1 MFGISAFSQV
11 PFSSLV
17 GEIKLAIASI
27 TCNAVMEVNIEG
39 TVDGIVHIVTS
50 TTVSALGNLV
60 FSGNSSITALATVA
74 VSAATIYSAII
85 SITNT
90 STVTAKGF
98 KQGEEWTT
106 VSAGTDTWL
115 QQG

>member
-11 PFSSLV
+11 PFSSLAGTV
-17 GEIKLAIASI
+17 KLAVASI
-27 TCNAVMEVNIEG
+27 TCNAHMEVNIEN
-39 TVDGIVHIVTS
+39 VVQGIVNIVTS

-60 FSGNSSITALATVA
+60 LSEKSSITALATVA
-74 VSAATIYSAII
+74 VSARAVYSAIT
-85 SITNT
+85 SINGTG
-90 STVTAKGF
+90 TVTVKGF

-106 VSAGTDTWL
+106 VPPGTDTWL

>member
-27 TCNAVMEVNIEG
+27 TCNAQMEVNIEG

-60 FSGNSSITALATVA
+60 LSGNSSITALATVA
-74 VSAATIYSAII
+74 VSAVAVYGAII

-90 STVTAKGF
+90 GTVTAKGY
-98 KQGEEWTT
+98 KQGEEWTEVT
-106 VSAGTDTWL
+106 AGSNTWS
-115 QQG
+115 QIG

>member
-27 TCNAVMEVNIEG
+27 TCNAQMEVNIEG

>member
-1 MFGISAFSQV
+1 MFGLSAFSQV
-11 PFSSLV
+11 PFSSLA

-27 TCNAVMEVNIEG
+27 TCNAQMEVNIEG

-50 TTVSALGNLV
+50 TTVSALGNMV
-60 FSGNSSITALATVA
+60 FSGNSSITALATVT
-74 VSAATIYSAII
+74 VSAVAVYSAII

-90 STVTAKGF
+90 ATVTAKGY

>member
-1 MFGISAFSQV
+1 MFGLSAFSQV

-27 TCNAVMEVNIEG
+27 TCNAVMQVSVEG
-39 TVDGIVHIVTS
+39 TVEGVVNIVTS
-50 TTVSALGNLV
+50 TTVSALSNMV
-60 FSGNSSITALATVA
+60 FSGNSSITALATVT
-74 VSAATIYSAII
+74 VSAVAVYGAII
-85 SITNT
+85 SITNAA
-90 STVTAKGF
+90 TVTAKGY

>member
-11 PFSSLV
+11 PFSSLA

-27 TCNAVMEVNIEG
+27 TCNAHMEVNIEG

-50 TTVSALGNLV
+50 TTVSALSNLIL
-60 FSGNSSITALATVA
+60 SGNSSITALATVT
-74 VSAATIYSAII
+74 VSAGIVYSAII
-85 SITNT
+85 SISNT
-90 STVTAKGF
+90 ATVTAKGY

-106 VSAGTDTWL
+106 ISPSSDTWL
-115 QQG
+115 RQG

>member
-11 PFSSLV
+11 PFSSLA

-27 TCNAVMEVNIEG
+27 TCNAVMEVNIENVVQG
-39 TVDGIVHIVTS
+39 AVNIVTS
-50 TTVSALGNLV
+50 TTVAALGNLV
-60 FSGNSSITALATVA
+60 LSGKSSITALANVA
-74 VSAATIYSAII
+74 VSARVIYSVII

-106 VSAGTDTWL
+106 VSPGTDTWL

>member
-1 MFGISAFSQV
+1 MFGLSAFSQV
-11 PFSSLV
+11 PFSSLA

-27 TCNAVMEVNIEG
+27 TCNATMEVNIEN
-39 TVDGIVHIVTS
+39 VVQGIVNIVTS

-60 FSGNSSITALATVA
+60 LSGKSSITALATVA
-74 VSAATIYSAII
+74 VSARAVYSAIT
-85 SITNT
+85 SINGTG
-90 STVTAKGF
+90 TVTAKGF

-106 VSAGTDTWL
+106 VPPGTDTWL

>member
-17 GEIKLAIASI
+17 GEIQLAIASI
-27 TCNAVMEVNIEG
+27 TCNAVMQVSVEG
-39 TVDGIVHIVTS
+39 TVEGVVNIVTS
-50 TTVSALGNLV
+50 TTVSALSNMV
-60 FSGNSSITALATVA
+60 FSGNSSITALATVT
-74 VSAATIYSAII
+74 VSAGILYSVII
-85 SITNT
+85 SISNAA
-90 STVTAKGF
+90 TVTAKGYN
-98 KQGEEWTT
+98 QGEEWTT

>member
-11 PFSSLV
+11 PFSSLA

-27 TCNAVMEVNIEG
+27 TCNAVVEVNIEG

-60 FSGNSSITALATVA
+60 LSGNSSITALATVA
-74 VSAATIYSAII
+74 VSAVAVYGAII

-90 STVTAKGF
+90 GTVTAKGY

>member
-1 MFGISAFSQV
+1 MFGLSAFSQV
-11 PFSSLV
+11 PFSSLAGTV
-17 GEIKLAIASI
+17 KLAIASI

-50 TTVSALGNLV
+50 TTVSALSNMV
-60 FSGNSSITALATVA
+60 FSGNSSITALATVT

-85 SITNT
+85 SITNAA
-90 STVTAKGF
+90 TVTAKGY

-106 VSAGTDTWL
+106 VSAGSNTWS
-115 QQG
+115 QIG

>member
-1 MFGISAFSQV
+1 MFGLSAFSQV

-27 TCNAVMEVNIEG
+27 TCNAQMEVNIEG

-60 FSGNSSITALATVA
+60 FSGKSSITALATVA
-74 VSAATIYSAII
+74 VSARAVYSAII

-90 STVTAKGF
+90 GTVTAKGF

-106 VSAGTDTWL
+106 VSPGTDTWL

>member
-11 PFSSLV
+11 PFSSLA

-27 TCNAVMEVNIEG
+27 TCNAQMTVSVEEVLQGVVN
-39 TVDGIVHIVTS
+39 IVTS
-50 TTVSALGNLV
+50 TTVSSLGNLV
-60 FSGNSSITALATVA
+60 LSGKSSITALATVV
-74 VSAATIYSAII
+74 VSAGTVYSAII
-85 SITNT
+85 SINGTG
-90 STVTAKGF
+90 TVTAKGF

-106 VSAGTDTWL
+106 VPPGTDTWL

>member
-27 TCNAVMEVNIEG
+27 TCNAVMQVSVEG
-39 TVDGIVHIVTS
+39 TVEGVVNIVTS
-50 TTVSALGNLV
+50 TTVSALSNMV
-60 FSGNSSITALATVA
+60 FSGNSSITALATVT
-74 VSAATIYSAII
+74 VSAGIVYGVII
-85 SITNT
+85 SITNEA
-90 STVTAKGF
+90 TVTAKGYN
-98 KQGEEWTT
+98 QGEEWTT

>member
-1 MFGISAFSQV
+1 MFGLSSFSQV

-27 TCNAVMEVNIEG
+27 TCNAVMQVSVEG
-39 TVDGIVHIVTS
+39 TVEGVVNIVTS
-50 TTVSALGNLV
+50 TTVSALSNMV
-60 FSGNSSITALATVA
+60 FSGNSSITALATVT
-74 VSAATIYSAII
+74 VSAGMVFGAII
-85 SITNT
+85 SITNEA
-90 STVTAKGF
+90 TVTAKGYN
-98 KQGEEWTT
+98 QGEEWTT

>member
-1 MFGISAFSQV
+1 MFGLSAFSQV
-11 PFSSLV
+11 SFSSLA

-27 TCNAVMEVNIEG
+27 TCNAQMEVNIEG

-50 TTVSALGNLV
+50 TTVSALSNMV
-60 FSGNSSITALATVA
+60 FSGNSSITALATVT
-74 VSAATIYSAII
+74 VSAAAIYSVII

-90 STVTAKGF
+90 GTVTAKGY

>member
-1 MFGISAFSQV
+1 MFGLSAFSQV

-27 TCNAVMEVNIEG
+27 TCNAQMEVNIEG

-50 TTVSALGNLV
+50 TTVSALSNMV
-60 FSGNSSITALATVA
+60 FSGNSSITALATVT
-74 VSAATIYSAII
+74 VSAAAVYSAII
-85 SITNT
+85 SISNAA
-90 STVTAKGF
+90 TVTTKGF

>member
-1 MFGISAFSQV
+1 MFGLSAFSQV
-11 PFSSLV
+11 PFSSLA

-27 TCNAVMEVNIEG
+27 TCNAQMEVNIEG
-39 TVDGIVHIVTS
+39 IVQGVVNIVTS
-50 TTVSALGNLV
+50 TTVSALSNMV
-60 FSGNSSITALATVA
+60 FSGNSSITALATVT
-74 VSAATIYSAII
+74 VSAAAVYSAII
-85 SITNT
+85 SISNT
-90 STVTAKGF
+90 ATVTAKGF

>member
-11 PFSSLV
+11 PFSSLA

-27 TCNAVMEVNIEG
+27 TCNAQMEVNIEG

-60 FSGNSSITALATVA
+60 FKLLRRNGYIEKIMDMKRKLYDNQ
-74 VSAATIYSAII
+74 
-85 SITNT
+85 
-90 STVTAKGF
+90 F
-98 KQGEEWTT
+98 K
-106 VSAGTDTWL
+106 
-115 QQG
+115 

>member
-27 TCNAVMEVNIEG
+27 TCNAVMTVSVEG
-39 TVDGIVHIVTS
+39 TVEGVVNIVTS
-50 TTVSALGNLV
+50 TTVSALSNMV
-60 FSGNSSITALATVA
+60 FSGNSSITALATVT
-74 VSAATIYSAII
+74 VSAGIVYGAII
-85 SITNT
+85 SISNAA
-90 STVTAKGF
+90 TVTAKGF

>member
-11 PFSSLV
+11 PFSSLAGTV
-17 GEIKLAIASI
+17 KLAVASI
-27 TCNAVMEVNIEG
+27 TCNAHMEVNIENVVQG
-39 TVDGIVHIVTS
+39 VVNIVTS
-50 TTVSALGNLV
+50 TTVAAFGNLV
-60 FSGNSSITALATVA
+60 LSGKSSITALATVT
-74 VSAATIYSAII
+74 VSARAVYSAII

-106 VSAGTDTWL
+106 VSPGTDTWL

>member
-11 PFSSLV
+11 PFSSLAGTV
-17 GEIKLAIASI
+17 KQAIASI
-27 TCNAVMEVNIEG
+27 TCNAHMEVNIENVVQG
-39 TVDGIVHIVTS
+39 VVNIVTS
-50 TTVSALGNLV
+50 TTVAAFGNLV
-60 FSGNSSITALATVA
+60 LSGKSSITALATVT
-74 VSAATIYSAII
+74 VSARAVYSAII

-106 VSAGTDTWL
+106 VSPGTDTWL

>member
-27 TCNAVMEVNIEG
+27 TCNAQMEVNIEG

-60 FSGNSSITALATVA
+60 LSGNSSITALATVA
-74 VSAATIYSAII
+74 VSAVAVYSAII

-90 STVTAKGF
+90 GTVTAKGY

-106 VSAGTDTWL
+106 VSAGSNTWS
-115 QQG
+115 QIG

>member
-11 PFSSLV
+11 PFSSLAGTV
-17 GEIKLAIASI
+17 KLAIASI
-27 TCNAVMEVNIEG
+27 TCNAAVEVNIES
-39 TVDGIVHIVTS
+39 TIDGIVHIVTS

-74 VSAATIYSAII
+74 VSAVAVYGAII

-90 STVTAKGF
+90 GTVTAKGY

>member
-11 PFSSLV
+11 PFSSLAGTV
-17 GEIKLAIASI
+17 KLAVASI
-27 TCNAVMEVNIEG
+27 TCNAVMEVNIENVVQG
-39 TVDGIVHIVTS
+39 VVNIVTS
-50 TTVSALGNLV
+50 TTVAALGNLV
-60 FSGNSSITALATVA
+60 LSGKSSITALATVA
-74 VSAATIYSAII
+74 VSARVIYSVII

-106 VSAGTDTWL
+106 VSPGTDTWL

>member
-1 MFGISAFSQV
+1 MTVQVFSDSVSTDQPPPFVAAAETVGERLNAASTSVSAF
-11 PFSSLV
+11 
-17 GEIKLAIASI
+17 
-27 TCNAVMEVNIEG
+27 
-39 TVDGIVHIVTS
+39 
-50 TTVSALGNLV
+50 GNLV
-60 FSGNSSITALATVA
+60 LSGNSSITALATVA
-74 VSAATIYSAII
+74 VSAVAVYGAII

-90 STVTAKGF
+90 GTVTAKGY

>member
-1 MFGISAFSQV
+1 MFGLSAFSQV
-11 PFSSLV
+11 PFSSLA

-50 TTVSALGNLV
+50 TTVSALGNMV
-60 FSGNSSITALATVA
+60 FSGNSNITALATVA
-74 VSAATIYSAII
+74 VSAVAVYGAII

-90 STVTAKGF
+90 GTVTAKGY

>member
-1 MFGISAFSQV
+1 MFGLSAFSQV

-27 TCNAVMEVNIEG
+27 TCNAQMEVNIEG

-60 FSGNSSITALATVA
+60 LSGNSSITALATVA
-74 VSAATIYSAII
+74 VSAVAVYGAII

-90 STVTAKGF
+90 GTVTAKGY
-98 KQGEEWTT
+98 KQGEEWTEVT
-106 VSAGTDTWL
+106 AGSNTWS
-115 QQG
+115 QIG